1 MYVEITKNGET
12 KSVKE
17 RYLQNALDRG
27 WTLAPTAKK
36 SKPAKAKLVAEADV
50 VKADEQ
56 EHWDPES
63 GEDWADSEES
73 MIVNNEGE
81 D

>member
-17 RYLQNALDRG
+17 RYLQNNLDRG
-27 WTLAPTAKK
+27 WELASPAKK
-36 SKPAKAKLVAEADV
+36 SKPAKAKMVAEAEV
-50 VKADEQ
+50 VKADE

-63 GEDWADSEES
+63 GEDWADSAES
-73 MIVNNEGE
+73 IIINEGE